1 MVRCCAPG
9 CSNDSLQKE
18 KNLSFYKFPEN
29 ADLKQEWVKNMGR
42 VARGVK
48 SSAGS
53 HKLFEP
59 LQSDRLRS
67 SHFEEDQFERNFMA
81 EFVATGE
88 MTSRRLKPEAVP
100 TKFSHREAVAEK
112 KPRRESQYL
121 KRKYDQSQEEVRQ
134 APS

>member
-9 CSNDSLQKE
+9 CSNDSWQTK

-48 SSAGS
+48 SSDGA

-59 LQSDRLRS
+59 LQSDRLCF

-81 EFVATGE
+81 EFVAAGE
-88 MTSRRLKPEAVP
+88 MTSRR
-100 TKFSHREAVAEK
+100 R
-112 KPRRESQYL
+112 PRRC
-121 KRKYDQSQEEVRQ
+121 
-134 APS
+134 

>member
-1 MVRCCAPG
+1 
-9 CSNDSLQKE
+9 
-18 KNLSFYKFPEN
+18 
-29 ADLKQEWVKNMGR
+29 MGR
-42 VARGVK
+42 VARGLK

-59 LQSDRLRS
+59 LQSDHFCS

-81 EFVATGE
+81 EFVAAGE
-88 MTSRRLKPEAVP
+88 MTSRRRPRRMLKPEAVP
-100 TKFSHREAVAEK
+100 TKFRHREAVAER

-121 KRKYDQSQEEVRQ
+121 KRKYDQSQEKVRQ

>member
-1 MVRCCAPG
+1 MY
-9 CSNDSLQKE
+9 
-18 KNLSFYKFPEN
+18 LSFYKFPEN

-42 VARGVK
+42 VARGVR

-59 LQSDRLRS
+59 LQSDRLCS

-81 EFVATGE
+81 EFVAAGE
-88 MTSRRLKPEAVP
+88 MTSRRRPRRMLKPEAVP

-121 KRKYDQSQEEVRQ
+121 KRKYDQSQEEVAQ